1 VELTLAEEILLLGLD
16 DEKGSSGIVVA
27 HAALAGATLADLAE
41 AGAVALED
49 GKVVPVV
56 EGPPTH
62 PVLARALAAVAG
74 DPKHRDPRSWVP
86 RLAQALKPVLATV
99 AAPLVERGVLGEERR
114 TFLGLPAGTRY
125 PERDPLPERA
135 LRERLHRV
143 LVEGAEPSGHD
154 ALLVGLL
161 RTLNLV
167 DASVAKEHRRA
178 ARARAKEVADQGV
191 AGKAVQQ
198 AVQAQIMAAIM
209 PAVVV
214 AAVVV

>member
-16 DEKGSSGIVVA
+16 DEKGSSRIMVP
-27 HAALAGATLADLAE
+27 HHSLAAAVLTDLAE
-41 AGAVALED
+41 AGAVALEG
-49 GKVVPVV
+49 GKVVPVATA
-56 EGPPTH
+56 PPAH
-62 PVLARALAAVAG
+62 PVLARALAAVAD
-74 DPKHRDPRSWVP
+74 DPEHRDPRSGVP
-86 RLAQALKPVLATV
+86 RLARALEPVLATV

-125 PERDPLPERA
+125 PERDPRPERA

-178 ARARAKEVADQGV
+178 ARARAKEVADRGV
-191 AGKAVQQ
+191 AGGAVQQ
-198 AVQAQIMAAIM
+198 AVQVQMMLAIM
-209 PAVVV
+209 PAMVVATVVV
-214 AAVVV
+214 